1 MGFNLSSKRN
11 KRSKRQAKAL
21 AFENLEA
28 RRMLSVNA
36 GSVGLDTI
44 LVTTTSDVV
53 DSTDGVTSLR
63 EAVTVANF
71 SSKIG
76 AIEFASGAGEAFEGD
91 ALIRLTEGELVIT
104 DDLSIDGLT
113 AGGELVITADANGD
127 DVTVAGTDITDVSA
141 SFGGVVGAADD
152 FLDDNSRVFNVFGAS
167 ATFTGLTVTGGRT
180 NAGDSFTTF
189 MDRFGGG
196 GGILAQSGDLTLVST
211 TLDGN
216 STSGIFSDG
225 GSISFAS
232 TASAGPVGT
241 LTLTNSVVRASSTSG
256 TSAEGG
262 GIFASGAGS
271 PATVII
277 NNSIISDNSTTGIR
291 DDFGFGASG
300 GGIFVTD
307 SELIVNDSIISG
319 NSSTLRGGGISIS
332 FRSAATLNRTTV
344 SGNTSFGRGG
354 GVDIRA
360 GDTGGLG
367 PIPLEITDSLFSDNV
382 TLGISTNPFVGSSGG
397 GVSSDTPTAIS
408 NSTFVGNVANTF
420 GGGFA
425 VEIDRLTND
434 APTAIS
440 NSTFVGNVANT
451 FGGGVA
457 LGPDFTFDQNTVT
470 GNLAAEFGGFFA
482 GEPVSVTNVIFDDVF
497 AIEPDSSV
505 TNSIV
510 LGNEANASS
519 SSIDEINI
527 PQLTDGGGNVFGDV
541 DPSLVFASTAPLEG
555 GSVISGVLGDNGG
568 AVPTVALLA
577 NQFNP
582 ALDAGD
588 AIAGLATD
596 ATGAPRS
603 FDIPGLNNGLSDAGA
618 VELQQA
624 VNILPV
630 ASGIPA
636 NVTVLEDTVSDVD
649 LTGVIFA
656 DVNGDV
662 LTVTLASS
670 EGTLTAASGAN
681 VSVLGSGTDALT
693 LTGSAADIN
702 IFLNDAS
709 AVQYTSEP
717 NASGDLVEIAISAN
731 DGTASTNL
739 GLINVDIVPV
749 NDTNIFGSD
758 GDDTLAGTDGDD
770 NLVGGLG
777 SDLLVGSSGN
787 DVFTTDEINGD
798 RDRFDQDVID
808 LGNVDGN
815 DTGNDVITD
824 FDVNRANG
832 GENNFDT
839 LDFVFGGIDFSLSSR
854 NDLLDFVDFIET
866 DGDIQTDAILDGS
879 DLIFVFG
886 RDSDNPDIITSSIR
900 LEDVLGQ
907 NGLNANRLNNNSVDI
922 LGTSEL
928 DIFASGQDISV
939 GSNQNDALTGDVGND
954 VLVGGLGSDT
964 LVGGAGNDTL
974 TGDQTNGDNNSADRD
989 TFLLGDVSRI
999 SSGNDVITDFDTNN
1013 FNGGEN
1019 NFDTLSLTYAD
1030 QVFLL
1035 STGSDFLNFAN
1046 VLENDGDDDTGTLI
1060 DGDDIIFVFSRNEEG
1075 VITDSVRLKDIIGDD
1090 GLTDDALSAFD
1101 ELGETNGIDVFA

>member
-71 SSKIG
+71 SMEIG

-104 DDLSIDGLT
+104 EDLSIDGST

-189 MDRFGGG
+189 MDRFGEG

-216 STSGIFSDG
+216 STSGTFSDG
-225 GSISFAS
+225 GSISF
-232 TASAGPVGT
+232 TAIDSAGPVGT

-256 TSAEGG
+256 ISASGG
-262 GIFASGAGS
+262 GISATGS
-271 PATVII
+271 VII

-291 DDFGFGASG
+291 DDFGFGGNG
-300 GGIFVTD
+300 GGISVLVGD
-307 SELIVNDSIISG
+307 LIVNDSIISE
-319 NSSTLRGGGISIS
+319 NSSTGTGGGISVRLLS
-332 FRSAATLNRTTV
+332 SATLNRTTV
-344 SGNTSFGRGG
+344 SGNTSFGEGG
-354 GVDIRA
+354 GLEFLS
-360 GDTGGLG
+360 GGFDLDS
-367 PIPLEITDSLFSDNV
+367 ISLEITDSLFSDNV
-382 TLGISTNPFVGSSGG
+382 TLGSSTNPLLGSSGG
-397 GVSSDTPTAIS
+397 GVSSDSPTAIS

-425 VEIDRLTND
+425 VEIGRLTID
-434 APTAIS
+434 APTTIS

-451 FGGGVA
+451 FGGGVV

-470 GNLAAEFGGFFA
+470 GNLAAEFGGVFA
-482 GEPVSVTNVIFDDVF
+482 SEPVSVTNVIVVGDVS

-527 PQLTDGGGNVFGDV
+527 SQLTDGGGNVFGDV

-603 FDIPGLNNGLSDAGA
+603 FDIPGLNNGLNDAGA

-749 NDTNIFGSD
+749 DVPVNDTNIFGSD

-798 RDRFDQDVID
+798 RDGFDQDVID

-1101 ELGETNGIDVFA
+1101 ELGESNGIDVFA